1 MNTTFN
7 IKLGVETKGRSMVVW
22 HRTSGFAGNVGGT
35 F

>member
-7 IKLGVETKGRSMVVW
+7 IKPGDGAKRCLMAVW
-22 HRTSGFAGNVGGT
+22 HCASGLAGNVGGT